1 MFPWLLKKSK
11 VVHTVTG
18 LKLQNWTGEDYQP
31 LTRWEFCL
39 KRQRECLE
47 GRESCLKGLLHLRN
61 KSKVFFNFWQFKY
74 RSHSIT
80 ICQRDAPDRTCARDK
95 QKQKKMSLFTLHV
108 IANMKEKEFS
118 FMRENCVWLK
128 QWIKRAMTCT
138 HCKWNVTCINGM
150 QWIPECIHGK
160 C

>member
-39 KRQRECLE
+39 KRQTSVLRD
-47 GRESCLKGLLHLRN
+47 ESLVSRDNSNDSCIWETKAKCFLIFGNLNTGHILYVKEMPQTGPVPEIN
-61 KSKVFFNFWQFKY
+61 KN
-74 RSHSIT
+74 
-80 ICQRDAPDRTCARDK
+80 
-95 QKQKKMSLFTLHV
+95 KKMSLFTLHV

-150 QWIPECIHGK
+150 QWNSWVYT
-160 C
+160 